1 MIQPFNPQLNQ
12 QVQQFVQA
20 EQMNRPGPRQGM
32 MPQDRRFAEQAQDDQ
47 FTTNMAQIAST
58 ERTWG
63 KKNEL
68 DYMAHQERLGE
79 NRRQFDE
86 VNRIREEDKKL
97 LNERSR
103 RLAEGRAE
111 ILRRQIDRVTT
122 RQGLARQHTED
133 IESMRV
139 EQRNIERG
147 ITKAV
152 LNAGKDRNAAMNA
165 LGSRTQVLEAQRRF
179 YDENNKPFFA
189 GFVGGITA
197 DLAGPQVSDTAPIT
211 EMFVDPENMPA
222 GGEALPEF
230 MGYNQVVQRAKND
243 PNFAR
248 TGVSDTGR
256 VNKSVASRMIG
267 TLKEFSNA
275 NVPDVVVEDVRQIL
289 DGMASGNLDEQTTQA
304 RIASVT
310 GALQQAGISPV
321 QFMAILE
328 QGQQGLVENIGQAVD
343 QLDLGGESL
352 GTSIYGEDGGLQAI
366 SLQNILGDDYE
377 EALQSEAS
385 LNSKIAQMPI
395 GFKNITE
402 GIARYFGAGS
412 RRIDN
417 FSENFGLLENIN
429 RQIYAANAMRDL
441 ADLFEAG
448 GVPNQRSITDELA
461 VLNEIEMD
469 SRSSFEDAILGGN
482 YSGAGDMEYS
492 SPSLVDDVRSYME
505 ANSITGDYDWISD
518 LEAYESGYGDF
529 RRGTSTDIRQLLA
542 LGDEMEDASI
552 QSQRYRNNTGEIGAL
567 QDQLTEIESLIR
579 AYPQ

>member
-47 FTTNMAQIAST
+47 FTTDMAKIASA

-68 DYMAHQERLGE
+68 DYMAHQERLQQ
-79 NRRQFDE
+79 NRYMFDE
-86 VNRIREEDKKL
+86 SNRIQEEDKKA

-103 RLAEGRAE
+103 RLAEGQAE
-111 ILRRQIDRVTT
+111 ILRRQIDRVTS
-122 RQGLARQHTED
+122 RQHLSSQHTKQLEVLRAD
-133 IESMRV
+133 
-139 EQRNIERG
+139 QRNLERG
-147 ITKAV
+147 ITRAV
-152 LNAGKDRNAAMNA
+152 VGAGKDRDAVARA
-165 LGSRTQVLEAQRRF
+165 LGSRKQVLDAQSRF
-179 YDENNKPFFA
+179 WNESNKPFFA
-189 GFVGGITA
+189 GFVGGVAA
-197 DLAGPQVSDTAPIT
+197 DLAGPQVLDTAPIT
-211 EMFVDPENMPA
+211 DVFVDSENIPA
-222 GGEALPEF
+222 GGDALAEF
-230 MGYNQVVQRAKND
+230 TGFDQVVQRAKND

-256 VNKSVASRMIG
+256 VNKSVASRTMA

-275 NVPDVVVEDVRQIL
+275 NVPDVVVEDLRHLL

-304 RIASVT
+304 RISSIV
-310 GALQQAGISPV
+310 GSLQQSGISPA

-328 QGQQGLVENIGQAVD
+328 QGQQGLVEHIVESVD

-366 SLQNILGDDYE
+366 SLQNMLGDDYE
-377 EALQSEAS
+377 KALQSEAE
-385 LNSKIAQMPI
+385 LNSAIAQVPI
-395 GFKNITE
+395 GFKNLTE
-402 GIARYFGAGS
+402 GVARYLGAGS

-417 FSENFGLLENIN
+417 FSENFGQLENIN
-429 RQIYAANAMRDL
+429 RQIYAANAMRNL

-448 GVPNQRSITDELA
+448 GVPNQRSITNELA

-482 YSGAGDMEYS
+482 FSGAGDMDYS

-529 RRGTSTDIRQLLA
+529 RKGVSQDIQQLLA
-542 LGDEMEDASI
+542 IGDDMEEASI
-552 QSQRYRNNTGEIGAL
+552 ARQRFQNNTGELGSL
-567 QDQLTEIESLIR
+567 QDQLLEMELLERIYS
-579 AYPQ
+579 Q